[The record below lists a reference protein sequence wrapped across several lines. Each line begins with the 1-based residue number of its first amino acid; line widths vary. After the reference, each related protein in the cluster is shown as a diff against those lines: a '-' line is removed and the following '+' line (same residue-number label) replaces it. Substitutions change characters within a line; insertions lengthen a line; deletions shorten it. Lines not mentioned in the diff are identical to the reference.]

1 MRSVLKH
8 DPQWYTPAALK
19 NLPEK
24 EVRKE
29 YSRLAAIMNKR
40 LKRIGAT
47 EFAQTETYRQYHN
60 YFKSARGVNTE
71 TLIYKLSAAA
81 RLAENEEVGSLTRMK
96 KQRAKSIETLH
107 ENGINFVNESN
118 FFDFADFMEQARL
131 MNLDKLYDSGDD
143 IAQLFAESKK
153 LGIDKDAIFNDFDN
167 WLKNVNTL
175 KKMRKVSAKTIKKN
189 GGSAAQYY
197 KTKLQKSGKWAVGE
211 KKRNGGKK

>member
-1 MRSVLKH
+1 MRSALKH
-8 DPQWYTPAALK
+8 EPQWYTPAALH
-19 NLPEK
+19 NMPEK

-40 LKRIGAT
+40 LKRIGET
-47 EFAQTETYRQYHN
+47 EFSQTETYRQYHN
-60 YFKSARGVNTE
+60 YFTSSRGVNTE

-81 RLAENEEVGSLTRMK
+81 RLAENKESGSLTRMK
-96 KQRAKSIETLH
+96 AQRRKSIETLH

-118 FFDFADFMEQARL
+118 FFDFADFMEEAR
-131 MNLDKLYDSGDD
+131 MMKLDRLYDSGDD

-167 WLKNVNTL
+167 WLKNVNAL

-189 GGSAAQYY
+189 GGSAAKYY
-197 KTKLQKSGKWAVGE
+197 KTKLQKSGKWSAGE
-211 KKRNGGKK
+211 KK